1 MKVVHKDQTERF
13 KNSENC
19 IAIEYP
25 LADKEINTRNILG
38 AKSVIIVNTG
48 NGKGK
53 TTAALGAAMRAVGEG
68 KRVLMIQ
75 FIKGPWKSG
84 EDIFLPKFQ
93 IVKTGK
99 GFVGILGDK
108 LPIEEHQKAAEDG
121 LALAKKEIISGN
133 WDLIILDE
141 INNAL
146 GLKLLKLEDV
156 ADFIERFPK
165 DKHLILTGRDAPP
178 ELIERADIVT
188 EMREIKHVFTE
199 GVKAKRGIEY

>member
-1 MKVVHKDQTERF
+1 M
-13 KNSENC
+13 
-19 IAIEYP
+19 
-25 LADKEINTRNILG
+25 
-38 AKSVIIVNTG
+38 IIVNTG

-75 FIKGPWKSG
+75 FIKGPWESG
-84 EDIFLPKFQ
+84 EHMFADKFQ
-93 IVKTGK
+93 IPSASWRTNFQIKRMGR

-108 LPIEEHQKAAEDG
+108 LPISEHQKAAEDG
-121 LALAKKEIISGN
+121 LALAKKEVGSGN

-146 GLKLLKLEDV
+146 ELKLLKLKDV
-156 ADFIERFPK
+156 MDFVERFPK
-165 DKHLILTGRDAPP
+165 EKHLILTGRDAPS

-188 EMREIKHVFTE
+188 EMREIKHIFTE